1 MQENFNGSNNG
12 NNKNRNGKKRTSKVI
27 KMPGVFKYKGQEN
40 LIDAMLDNV
49 GTREELLFFLDD
61 ISNEL
66 KKYLE
71 INELSEDLELQ
82 IYSLYHYL
90 VRSGIENDT
99 VEDRRK
105 IYKNEKGKECFLIKC
120 AESVLEQ
127 KRSEF
132 VQGISQEMDDY
143 EIKESNKLGQIL
155 LSINRNI
162 YLQFELNGA
171 IPLKMYIN
179 DNMRNFHYEDVKQDL
194 NAMCR
199 ALVMSRGILFG
210 IVEDEEENFC
220 TAFGVAVA
228 HNGEVQYLDSDDL
241 NELID
246 ELDVDLKDL
255 EPDDLLYIIK
265 KNNIGFTEDNQVSV
279 PNKDENI
286 NDIDSKNSKSD
297 KLEEII
303 HDEYEIYME
312 QMDDCENSEIEAL
325 SFQFKS
331 NKNNKTRSK
340 VISIDE
346 IRNKANQT

>member
-12 NNKNRNGKKRTSKVI
+12 NNKNRNGKKRISKVI

-105 IYKNEKGKECFLIKC
+105 IYNNEKVKECFLIKF
-120 AESVLEQ
+120 AEIVLEQ
-127 KRSEF
+127 KSSEF

-162 YLQFELNGA
+162 YL
-171 IPLKMYIN
+171 
-179 DNMRNFHYEDVKQDL
+179 
-194 NAMCR
+194 
-199 ALVMSRGILFG
+199 
-210 IVEDEEENFC
+210 
-220 TAFGVAVA
+220 
-228 HNGEVQYLDSDDL
+228 
-241 NELID
+241 
-246 ELDVDLKDL
+246 
-255 EPDDLLYIIK
+255 
-265 KNNIGFTEDNQVSV
+265 
-279 PNKDENI
+279 
-286 NDIDSKNSKSD
+286 
-297 KLEEII
+297 
-303 HDEYEIYME
+303 
-312 QMDDCENSEIEAL
+312 
-325 SFQFKS
+325 
-331 NKNNKTRSK
+331 
-340 VISIDE
+340 
-346 IRNKANQT
+346 